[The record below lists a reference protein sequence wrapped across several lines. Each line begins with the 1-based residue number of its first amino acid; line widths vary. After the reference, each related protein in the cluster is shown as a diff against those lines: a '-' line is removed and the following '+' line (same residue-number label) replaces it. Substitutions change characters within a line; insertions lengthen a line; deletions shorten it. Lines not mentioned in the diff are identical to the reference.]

1 MRTRINGRQQQN
13 KQCMR
18 ARINGKQQQKKLC
31 MITRINENL
40 EKYVWENMYENSQKQ

>member
-1 MRTRINGRQQQN
+1 MRTRINGRQQQKN
-13 KQCMR
+13 NVWEPALME
-18 ARINGKQQQKKLC
+18 NNNNKKLC